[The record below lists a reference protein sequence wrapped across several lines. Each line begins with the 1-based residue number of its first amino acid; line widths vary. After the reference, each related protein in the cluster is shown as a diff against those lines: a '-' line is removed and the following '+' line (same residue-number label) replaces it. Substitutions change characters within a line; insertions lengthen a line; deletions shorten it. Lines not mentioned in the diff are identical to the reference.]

1 MARNTDSSRRLKGY
15 YGFSKKYPSRRGERP
30 IHESRRTK
38 RRERTKLIVF
48 CVALCCLF
56 VSTFIVAKVCHTLST
71 RPLPGDNLT
80 EQQSAVTVD
89 SLNSLRAI
97 YIENSV
103 LDNTADFDAALKSAS
118 ENGFNAIM
126 LDFKT
131 QEGILTYNSKLIS
144 YSGSTQYNEIN
155 QTVINKIKN
164 EGFIIVARIF
174 CFEDTVAPQ
183 RLNAYVYEDVEKTK
197 IWLDDSAIN
206 NGKVWLDPTN
216 SKATSYLNKV
226 IAEVVKNG
234 ADCVYLESVQFPVSR
249 DGAIPVYTEDD
260 TTLNRSLVL
269 MDFLGDVVKS
279 ANGRPVILGTPI
291 EGVENGDSEKWGG
304 TLFDTPAHMCS
315 PILQQPDSGDYVSFI
330 ENNYI
335 VLNGKASNNFSTMKV
350 VPTVKIQPENTEF
363 YKKLSSSKAESYII
377 IP

>member
-1 MARNTDSSRRLKGY
+1 MARNTDSPRRLKGY

-38 RRERTKLIVF
+38 KRERTKLILF

-56 VSTFIVAKVCHTLST
+56 VSTFIVAKVCYNLST
-71 RPLPGDNLT
+71 RPLPNENST
-80 EQQSAVTVD
+80 ETPSVVTVD

-97 YIENSV
+97 YFENSI
-103 LDNTADFDAALKSAS
+103 LDDTTDFDASLKSAA

-131 QEGILTYNSKLIS
+131 QEGVLTYNSKLIS
-144 YSGSTQYNEIN
+144 YNGDTQYNEIN
-155 QTVINKIKN
+155 QTIINKIKS

-174 CFEDTVAPQ
+174 CFEDSVAPQ
-183 RLNAYVYEDVEKTK
+183 RLNAYVYEDAEKTK

-226 IAEVVKNG
+226 VAEVVKTG
-234 ADCVYLESVQFPVSR
+234 ADCIYLDSVQFPASR
-249 DGAIPVYTEDD
+249 DGAIPVYTQDD

-269 MDFLGDVVKS
+269 MEFLGDVVNS
-279 ANGRPVILGTPI
+279 AKGRPVILGTPFEGI
-291 EGVENGDSEKWGG
+291 ETGDIEKWGG

-315 PILQQPDSGDYVSFI
+315 PTLQQPSTGDFVSFI

-335 VLNGKASNNFSTMKV
+335 VLNGKAANNFSTMKI
-350 VPTVKIQPENTEF
+350 VPTVKFQAENTDF

>member
-1 MARNTDSSRRLKGY
+1 MARNTDSPRRLKGY

-38 RRERTKLIVF
+38 KRERTKFILF

-56 VSTFIVAKVCHTLST
+56 VSTFIIAKVCYNLST
-71 RPLPGDNLT
+71 RPLPNENST
-80 EQQSAVTVD
+80 ETPSVVTVD

-97 YIENSV
+97 YLENSI
-103 LDNTADFDAALKSAS
+103 LDDTTDFDAALKSAA

-131 QEGILTYNSKLIS
+131 QEGVLAYNSKLIS
-144 YSGSTQYNEIN
+144 YNGDTQYNEIN
-155 QTVINKIKN
+155 QTIINKIKS

-174 CFEDTVAPQ
+174 CFEDSVAPQ

-226 IAEVVKNG
+226 VAEVVKTG
-234 ADCVYLESVQFPVSR
+234 ADCIYLDSVQFPVSR
-249 DGAIPVYTEDD
+249 DGAVPVYTQDD

-269 MDFLGDVVKS
+269 MEFLGNVVDS
-279 ANGRPVILGTPI
+279 AKGRPVILGTPFEGI
-291 EGVENGDSEKWGG
+291 ETGDIEKWGG

-315 PILQQPDSGDYVSFI
+315 PTLQQPSTGDFVSFI

-335 VLNGKASNNFSTMKV
+335 VLNGKAANNFSTMKI
-350 VPTVKIQPENTEF
+350 VPTVKIQAENTDF

>member
-1 MARNTDSSRRLKGY
+1 MARNTDSPRRLKGY

-38 RRERTKLIVF
+38 KRERTKFILF

-56 VSTFIVAKVCHTLST
+56 VSSFIIAKVCYNLST
-71 RPLPGDNLT
+71 RPLPNENST
-80 EQQSAVTVD
+80 ETPSVVTVD

-97 YIENSV
+97 YLENSI
-103 LDNTADFDAALKSAS
+103 LDDTTDFDAALKSAA

-131 QEGILTYNSKLIS
+131 QEGVLAYNSKLIS
-144 YSGSTQYNEIN
+144 YDGDTQYNEIN
-155 QTVINKIKN
+155 QTIINKIKS

-174 CFEDTVAPQ
+174 CFEDSVAPQ

-226 IAEVVKNG
+226 VAEVVKTG
-234 ADCVYLESVQFPVSR
+234 ADCIYLDSVQFPVSR
-249 DGAIPVYTEDD
+249 DGAVPVYTQDD

-269 MDFLGDVVKS
+269 MEFLGNVVDS
-279 ANGRPVILGTPI
+279 AKGRPVILGTPFEGI
-291 EGVENGDSEKWGG
+291 ETGDIEKWGG

-315 PILQQPDSGDYVSFI
+315 PTLQQPSTGDFVSFI

-335 VLNGKASNNFSTMKV
+335 VLNGKAANNFSTMKI
-350 VPTVKIQPENTEF
+350 VPTVKIQAENTDF